1 MAGKHTHEQGEAP
14 ESDQDL
20 RARAHDADARAEASE
35 ERAVASDER
44 AGSESA
50 RVDRLE
56 ERVDIHEAL
65 IAELQSEGS
74 LSRKH
79 AENLEQALR
88 SARLIGSAVGIVMA
102 NRRVSEDVAFRTLGK
117 ASQNTNVKLRLVAEE
132 VVRTGDVDPLPEL

>member
-1 MAGKHTHEQGEAP
+1 MVGKQPSIEDEAHEP
-14 ESDQDL
+14 DL
-20 RARAHDADARAEASE
+20 DTLRERADVAEVRAE
-35 ERAVASDER
+35 ASDER
-44 AGSESA
+44 AGAQNA

-56 ERVDIHEAL
+56 ERVDIHEEL
-65 IAELQSEGS
+65 IAELQAEGS

-79 AENLEQALR
+79 AANLEQALR

-132 VVRTGDVDPLPEL
+132 VVRTGDVSPLPEL